1 MYVLVKDKTVV
12 KYPYSIGELKQDN
25 PQTSFPA
32 TIPDSV
38 LAEYGVHPVIPA
50 DRPEIDHTKNVVEEV
65 PNLIKGQ
72 WYQDFKVVDAT
83 PEEIEQRIADMS
95 AMAEKQ
101 RQEAYRNESDPLF
114 FKWQRGEATEQE
126 WLDKIQEIKERY

>member
-38 LAEYGVHPVIPA
+38 LAEYGVYPVIPA
-50 DRPEIDHTKNVVEEV
+50 DRPEVDHTKNVVEEV

-83 PEEIEQRIADMS
+83 PEEIQERVDAEIARK
-95 AMAEKQ
+95 ETL
-101 RQEAYRNESDPLF
+101 RLEAYRNESDPLF

-126 WLDKIQEIKERY
+126 WKDKIAEIKERY